1 MSIEKEIDLTF
12 KTQQAYKYTLRKS
25 DASNRIE
32 TLRNLKRTIE
42 KYEHKIYEA
51 LQSDLRKSNF
61 ETAVTEL
68 IFVYG
73 ELDYAIQNLGKW
85 MRPKRIGKMMSNPL
99 AKNRIYYEP
108 KGVCLIIA
116 PWNYPFQLIISPL
129 ISGIAAGNCVMIKPS
144 ELSPATSKVVGEIIK
159 EVFDKQEVS
168 CFEGNADVSTLLLK
182 LPFDHIF
189 FTGST
194 KIGKVVMEA
203 AAKNLSSVT
212 LELGG
217 KSPTII
223 DKEVNLQK
231 AAEKIAWGKLV
242 NSGQTCIAPDYLFVH
257 EQQLDEF
264 IGLYKAAAKKM
275 YFKTADKIDPKTY
288 GKIISSNHYERLK
301 GLVNEAVEKG
311 ARIDFGGEFDDKNQ
325 TISPV
330 ILSKIPA
337 GTKVMEDEIFGP
349 ILPII
354 TYKDLNEVIEQIN
367 LKSKPLALYI
377 FSKSGKNINYI
388 IKNTSAGGTCVNDVL
403 IHISSPKLPF
413 GGVNGSGMGASHGV
427 FGFKNFSHERSIM
440 FQAGIDFNSMI
451 YPPYLGKEWV
461 LKLLKK
467 LM

>member
-1 MSIEKEIDLTF
+1 MNIAQEIELAF
-12 KTQQAYKYTLRKS
+12 SAQQIYRYTLRKFDES
-25 DASNRIE
+25 KRIA
-32 TLRNLKRTIE
+32 TLKSLKQVIK
-42 KYEHKIYEA
+42 KYESKIYEA
-51 LQSDLRKSNF
+51 LQHDLRKSNF
-61 ETAVTEL
+61 ESAVTEV
-68 IFVYG
+68 IFVYA
-73 ELDYAIQNLGKW
+73 ELDHAIQNLGSW
-85 MRPKRIGKMMSNPL
+85 MKPKRIGKTMSNPL
-99 AKNRIYYEP
+99 ARNRIYYEP

-116 PWNYPFQLIISPL
+116 PWNYPFQLTISPL
-129 ISGIAAGNCVMIKPS
+129 ISAIAAGNCAMIKPS
-144 ELSPATSKVVGEIIK
+144 ELSPATSKVIGGIVK
-159 EVFDKQEVS
+159 EAFDKQEVV
-168 CFEGNADVSTLLLK
+168 CFEGDADVSTMLLK

-242 NSGQTCIAPDYLFVH
+242 NSGQTCIAPDYVFVH

-264 IGLYKAAAKKM
+264 IGLYKSAAKKM

-288 GKIISSNHYERLK
+288 GKIISLNHYERLK
-301 GLVNEAVEKG
+301 CLVNEAVEKG

-330 ILSKIPA
+330 VLTQVPKGA
-337 GTKVMEDEIFGP
+337 KVMEDEIFGP
-349 ILPII
+349 VLPII
-354 TYKDLNEVIEQIN
+354 TYKDLNEVLEQIN

-377 FSKSGKNINYI
+377 FSKNNKNINYI

-403 IHISSPKLPF
+403 IHISNPKLPF

-440 FQAGIDFNSMI
+440 FQSGVDFNSII
-451 YPPYLGKEWV
+451 YPPYIGKEWV

-467 LM
+467 IM